1 MKTLPL
7 VLFWLLGIIWGS
19 NFIYMKW
26 ASDYITTPQI
36 VLLRV
41 FFGFVPVLLYA
52 LYKKELKLSHFRF
65 SLHFIVMAL
74 IATVV
79 YYYGFVKG
87 SSLLP
92 SAIAGVLSG
101 AIPIF
106 SFLVALVLLPDEKP
120 TLIRA
125 LGIAIGFVGILL
137 IANPFSTDLASTNL
151 IGVFY
156 MVMGSL
162 SVGVSFIYAKKFISP
177 LRIPSSAL
185 TTYQLGFAL
194 LFILSVTDM
203 NGIERIMESSHVA
216 FGAVVGL
223 GILGT
228 GLAYLIYYYL
238 IENLGAVS
246 ASSVTYIPPIVALII
261 GVLLIGEKMILLDYL
276 AVVLIFIGV
285 LLVNKKNTKPVK

>member
-7 VLFWLLGIIWGS
+7 ILFWLLGVIWGS

-26 ASDYITTPQI
+26 ASEYITTSQI

-41 FFGFVPVLLYA
+41 FFGFVPVLLYG
-52 LYKKELKLSHFRF
+52 LYKKELKLSHFRYSF
-65 SLHFIVMAL
+65 HFVVMAL

-106 SFLVALVLLPDEKP
+106 AFLIALIFLPDEKP
-120 TLIRA
+120 TLVRA
-125 LGIAIGFVGILL
+125 LGIAAGFVGILL

-151 IGVFY
+151 RGVFY
-156 MVMGSL
+156 MIMGSL

-177 LRIPSSAL
+177 LGIPSSAL

-194 LFILSVTDM
+194 LFILCVTDV
-203 NGIERIMESSHVA
+203 NGIERIMESRHVA
-216 FGAVVGL
+216 FGAVFGL

-238 IENLGAVS
+238 IQSLGAVS
-246 ASSVTYIPPIVALII
+246 ASSVTYIPPIVALLI
-261 GVLLIGEKMILLDYL
+261 GVLLIGEEMILLDYL

-285 LLVNKKNTKPVK
+285 LLVNRKNVRGTK